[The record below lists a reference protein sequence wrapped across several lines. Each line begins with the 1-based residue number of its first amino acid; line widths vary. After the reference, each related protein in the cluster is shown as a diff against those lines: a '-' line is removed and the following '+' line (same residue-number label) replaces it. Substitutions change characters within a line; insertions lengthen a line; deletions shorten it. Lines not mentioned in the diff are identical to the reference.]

1 MTRSFKVKVRL
12 WKYHIPVLPSHT
24 RLHDKL
30 VLQICVW
37 KVSLFRFSQAT
48 DFQEPSG
55 FNKDHSSENP
65 PQTSSAHWLQLHTG
79 TVASG
84 NTWKQRLQQS
94 VTILLALICGSSWPR
109 HSGDK
114 TAAVRGRRSGSHSP
128 SCHIT
133 WDTGAGGCQAAPQI
147 RPQNA
152 LHYRAT
158 EHQAWLY
165 ATIQW
170 PTGVVYS
177 RLLIGI
183 SSHHFTVLSFSKNEM
198 KPL

>member
-48 DFQEPSG
+48 DFQEPSR

-65 PQTSSAHWLQLHTG
+65 PPRRATSSAHWLQLHTG

-109 HSGDK
+109 HWGIKLQQWGGEGVDP
-114 TAAVRGRRSGSHSP
+114 TAPPATSHETLELEGARLHRRSDLRTLCTTEPP
-128 SCHIT
+128 STKH
-133 WDTGAGGCQAAPQI
+133 DYMPQYND
-147 RPQNA
+147 PQ
-152 LHYRAT
+152 
-158 EHQAWLY
+158 
-165 ATIQW
+165 
-170 PTGVVYS
+170 G
-177 RLLIGI
+177 
-183 SSHHFTVLSFSKNEM
+183 LSTPVCS
-198 KPL
+198 